1 MPHPPLG
8 ADERETRMAV
18 ADKQDRRELFEKL
31 ARAGFAA
38 RAVTYGLIGGLALMA
53 AFGSGGGTTG
63 QSGALQALAD
73 NTLGQI
79 VLFLVGIGLFGYG
92 LWRLTAAGLDLENE
106 GTDKEGIATRL
117 AHAGSGLFH
126 FGLSVYAF
134 MILFGSAGGSSGGGD
149 GAQSAT
155 ATLMSAPLGIFLVGL
170 LGVGFVAAA
179 GAQVKKAVK
188 EEYRQH
194 MRVPEH
200 RGWVNPTIKFGILAR
215 AVVFAII
222 GVFLVVAAV
231 QADPSE
237 ARGVGGALSW
247 LQQQAWGG
255 ILLGLIGLGL
265 IAFAFYSA
273 LQARYRFIPDPEG
286 EARSRLAGAT
296 S

>member
-1 MPHPPLG
+1 
-8 ADERETRMAV
+8 MAV
-18 ADKQDRRELFEKL
+18 ADHADRRELFEKL

-38 RAVTYGLIGGLALMA
+38 RAVTYGLIGLLALLA

-63 QSGALQALAD
+63 QSGALRTLAD
-73 NTLGQI
+73 NPVGMV

-106 GTDKEGIATRL
+106 GTDKKGIATRL

-126 FGLSVYAF
+126 FGLAIYAF
-134 MILFGSAGGSSGGGD
+134 MILFGNAGGTGGD

-155 ATLMSAPLGIFLVGL
+155 ATLMSAPFGIFLVGL

-179 GAQVKKAVK
+179 AAQAKKALR
-188 EEYRQH
+188 EEYREH

-215 AVVFAII
+215 GVVFAII
-222 GVFLVVAAV
+222 GVFLIVAAF

-247 LQQQAWGG
+247 LQAQAWGG

-265 IAFAFYSA
+265 MAFAFYSA

-286 EARSRLAGAT
+286 AARSRVAQAT

>member
-1 MPHPPLG
+1 
-8 ADERETRMAV
+8 MAV
-18 ADKQDRRELFEKL
+18 ADRNDRRELFEKL

-63 QSGALQALAD
+63 QSGALRALAD

-126 FGLSVYAF
+126 FGLAIYAF
-134 MILFGSAGGSSGGGD
+134 MILFGNAGSTGGGD

-155 ATLMSAPLGIFLVGL
+155 ATLMSAPFGIVLVGA

-179 GAQVKKAVK
+179 VAQAKKAVK
-188 EEYRQH
+188 EEYREH

-247 LQQQAWGG
+247 LQAQAWGG

-265 IAFAFYSA
+265 LAFAFYSA

-286 EARSRLAGAT
+286 AARGRVAQAAS
-296 S
+296 

>member
-1 MPHPPLG
+1 MSMSASTPG
-8 ADERETRMAV
+8 NR
-18 ADKQDRRELFEKL
+18 QDRRELFEKL

-38 RAVTYGLIGGLALMA
+38 RAVTYGLIGALALMA

-63 QSGALQALAD
+63 QSGALRALAD

-106 GTDKEGIATRL
+106 GKDKEGIATRL

-126 FGLSVYAF
+126 FGLSIYAF
-134 MILFGSAGGSSGGGD
+134 MILFGSAGGTGGG

-155 ATLMSAPLGIFLVGL
+155 ATLMSAPFGIFLVGL
-170 LGVGFVAAA
+170 LGVGFLAAA
-179 GAQVKKAVK
+179 AAQAKKAVK
-188 EEYRQH
+188 EEYREH

-222 GVFLVVAAV
+222 GAFLLVASF

-255 ILLGLIGLGL
+255 VLLGLIGLGL
-265 IAFAFYSA
+265 LAFAFYSA
-273 LQARYRFIPDPEG
+273 LQARYRFIPDPESA
-286 EARSRLAGAT
+286 ARGRLARAT